1 MLKGYKTIIVGSIV
15 AVLGFLQAFDFTTI
29 TSNPQTAGLI
39 TGGIGIVMMILRK
52 FTDTPLGTK

>member
-1 MLKGYKTIIVGSIV
+1 MKGYKTLIVGSVI

-29 TSNPQTAGLI
+29 ISNPQTAGYI

-52 FTDTPLGTK
+52 MTTTPIGTK